1 MHCWMSGSP
10 EASRRPG
17 RREPGASSGL
27 VVLVTHGSVVNPY
40 HLMAASHGHGPRH
53 VLFLVTV
60 STLLSYAVGITIAAS
75 LDHFTHFYESRNARI
90 FPQLG
95 SWHRARSPVGLAQEE
110 HLIAAAARQHPLRD
124 QLAGFD
130 QHHSHQAHS
139 FVHHAPQTKF
149 KEEDDDFLDKLHR
162 EYGVGV

>member
-1 MHCWMSGSP
+1 MLGVESFALVSSFALV
-10 EASRRPG
+10 EAH
-17 RREPGASSGL
+17 GL
-27 VVLVTHGSVVNPY
+27 VLSTVMVASQG
-40 HLMAASHGHGPRH
+40 HLGPRH

-60 STLLSYAVGITIAAS
+60 STLLSYAVGITVTAS

-139 FVHHAPQTKF
+139 FVHHAPQAKF
-149 KEEDDDFLDKLHR
+149 KEEDDNFLDKLHR